1 MNPAIY
7 YLSSFKRNEG
17 LLYAYSLRRVV
28 PGYTGPGIQVRR
40 GTGTTT
46 ASFQDFHF
54 NSSGELDQAAIL
66 SFVGAGAVGYVR
78 TLYDQTGSG
87 VDLGP
92 IGAVV
97 TREPRIVNSGS
108 PAGSIVT
115 KNGKIAMSFVAG
127 GFNYLRTVTTLTH
140 DVNNLSIF
148 VVLSNTNLTLTQ
160 PCVTINNSSAVS
172 EITFPRSVGG
182 SDYYNYNAGD
192 AIVLGTTTT
201 DNKVYSSLSTPTSIS
216 SFKNNVISAGSP
228 LANVNPAIGKS
239 ITLGYTTSNFIG
251 TVQEVLIYENQKFN
265 RSAITA
271 EIMSYYSIV

>member
-97 TREPRIVNSGS
+97 GREPRIVNSGS

-127 GFNYLRTVTTLTH
+127 GLNYLRTVTTLTH

-160 PCVTINNSSAVS
+160 PCVTINNVSAVS
-172 EITFPRSVGG
+172 EIIFPRSVGG

-201 DNKVYSSLSTPTSIS
+201 DNKVYSSLSTPTYITA
-216 SFKNNVISAGSP
+216 FKNNISLPQVS
-228 LANVNPAIGKS
+228 LTNPAIGKS